1 MRAFDPMT
9 QGSRRRVERAVLLP
23 ASEVEEK
30 KRLIARK
37 YRFDLLF
44 VRPIRALQALLHS
57 EQAHEETVI
66 VAISLVL
73 L

>member
-1 MRAFDPMT
+1 
-9 QGSRRRVERAVLLP
+9 VLLP

-44 VRPIRALQALLHS
+44 VRPIRALQALFHP
-57 EQAHEETVI
+57 ERGHEEVVI
-66 VAISLVL
+66 LAMSLVPF
-73 L
+73 